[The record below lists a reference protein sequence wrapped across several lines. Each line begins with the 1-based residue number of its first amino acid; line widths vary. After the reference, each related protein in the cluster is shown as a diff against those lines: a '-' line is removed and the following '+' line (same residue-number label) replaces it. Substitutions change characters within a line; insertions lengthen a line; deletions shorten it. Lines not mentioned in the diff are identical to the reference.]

1 MIVNYLY
8 LEVAY
13 HIYPYDT
20 TITLSRSGI
29 KLSSKKY
36 KSKKWDYISLLKI
49 LCSSIVHHFH
59 CNIKRLSSPMTQKA
73 TPSTKVRNLTDLNG
87 FDTVF
92 SNLQSFIPHP
102 PLALLDLDKVIVHV
116 LSVVP
121 FSYLLDMLMIGINLY
136 CYNLCTVVFRVSSVT
151 Q

>member
-1 MIVNYLY
+1 M
-8 LEVAY
+8 
-13 HIYPYDT
+13 
-20 TITLSRSGI
+20 
-29 KLSSKKY
+29 
-36 KSKKWDYISLLKI
+36 
-49 LCSSIVHHFH
+49 
-59 CNIKRLSSPMTQKA
+59 
-73 TPSTKVRNLTDLNG
+73 RNLTDLNG

-92 SNLQSFIPHP
+92 TNLKSFIPHP
-102 PLALLDLDKVIVHV
+102 PLAFLDLDKVIVHV